1 MIFDWQSNFSDE
13 VYGKFDNI
21 EEELADIKG
30 ELNNIKKEFSLYK
43 KTLSKKSNKKDAD
56 MLERR
61 IASLEIRM
69 IKLEKTKV

>member
-1 MIFDWQSNFSDE
+1 
-13 VYGKFDNI
+13 
-21 EEELADIKG
+21 
-30 ELNNIKKEFSLYK
+30 LNNIKKEFSLYK